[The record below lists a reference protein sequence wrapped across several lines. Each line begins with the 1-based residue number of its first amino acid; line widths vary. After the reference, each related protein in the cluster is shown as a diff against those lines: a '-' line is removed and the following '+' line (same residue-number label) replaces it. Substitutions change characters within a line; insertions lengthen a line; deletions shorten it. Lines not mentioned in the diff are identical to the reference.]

1 MEIPKVN
8 NVDDSKAEEVKAA
21 ITLGFTADPLI
32 RWIFPDPQK
41 YLRSFAVWM
50 DEFSKPAFENGG
62 VFADE
67 NYYGGSLWHPPGIHL
82 DSEILAPTFA
92 DIPEERVEHVV
103 QFFDEL
109 GKYHPDEDHWY
120 LAFIALDPSKQGQG
134 LGSLILKE
142 ALKVVDE
149 QGKIAYLESS
159 NPKNMTLYERH
170 GFETMGRVEFGD
182 SPPAHPMIRYP
193 R

>member
-1 MEIPKVN
+1 
-8 NVDDSKAEEVKAA
+8 
-21 ITLGFTADPLI
+21 
-32 RWIFPDPQK
+32 
-41 YLRSFAVWM
+41 M

-170 GFETMGRVEFGD
+170 GFETMGRVEFG
-182 SPPAHPMIRYP
+182 SSIRIPMP
-193 R
+193 RQRLATLVLSAAT

>member
-8 NVDDSKAEEVKAA
+8 NVDASKAEEVKAA

-50 DEFSKPAFENGG
+50 DEFSKPSFENGG

-92 DIPEERVEHVV
+92 DIPESRVEHAL

-134 LGSLILKE
+134 LGSLILKK
-142 ALKVVDE
+142 L
-149 QGKIAYLESS
+149 
-159 NPKNMTLYERH
+159 
-170 GFETMGRVEFGD
+170 
-182 SPPAHPMIRYP
+182 
-193 R
+193 

>member
-1 MEIPKVN
+1 MLMLLKH
-8 NVDDSKAEEVKAA
+8 EEVKAA

-92 DIPEERVEHVV
+92 DIPEVSVN
-103 QFFDEL
+103 
-109 GKYHPDEDHWY
+109 PDEGPVLHQLSLDGRSILHRV
-120 LAFIALDPSKQGQG
+120 ALSDKADP
-134 LGSLILKE
+134 
-142 ALKVVDE
+142 
-149 QGKIAYLESS
+149 
-159 NPKNMTLYERH
+159 
-170 GFETMGRVEFGD
+170 
-182 SPPAHPMIRYP
+182 
-193 R
+193 